1 MWKILLWTVLY
12 EIRTTNAGMQKVLPS
27 FGSPKHRV
35 YSAHVH
41 MRLRCLTL
49 EISTVNKWMLI
60 QGPWMRAQVHLV
72 LGSIESVAFFC
83 LFWVLFTLHF
93 WTVVFK
99 MLLPRVRLF
108 WNHHVL
114 SRIQTPGN
122 VALVLRSITSY
133 KQGQNDPMKPKIR
146 EYFYFID
153 HNGMVTTWRCVQKG
167 PKIINV
173 FSYF

>member
-1 MWKILLWTVLY
+1 MWTILLWTVLY

-60 QGPWMRAQVHLV
+60 QGTSTFGTRFNRLGCILLSL
-72 LGSIESVAFFC
+72 LGSVY
-83 LFWVLFTLHF
+83 TTF